1 MGSALATWSASRRS
15 ATGLGA
21 QEKGDRAVRFAA
33 SVVGIC
39 WCAGE
44 AVSPPWHGAGTAC
57 LRVREQVKEQRK
69 VASSSWASGVR
80 WEEGESCQWGQGVSG
95 SARGELAV
103 RPHKQSGPCA
113 RSRAG
118 ACGAGRRSGFGGCP
132 FEGTGW
138 AGPRFGSR
146 GGRPGRLAASGR
158 AGQKQ
163 AGLGGYG

>member
-1 MGSALATWSASRRS
+1 M
-15 ATGLGA
+15 
-21 QEKGDRAVRFAA
+21 K
-33 SVVGIC
+33 
-39 WCAGE
+39 
-44 AVSPPWHGAGTAC
+44 
-57 LRVREQVKEQRK
+57 KQRK
-69 VASSSWASGVR
+69 AASSSWASGVR

-118 ACGAGRRSGFGGCP
+118 ACGVGRRSGFGGCP
-132 FEGTGW
+132 FEETGR

-163 AGLGGYG
+163 AGLGWVVRLGGLGPARVRGLLVFVFYLNGPFK